1 MGNRVIISDLDGTI
15 SDPSHRLKLYQQKEY
30 KAFNKAGK
38 DDAPLENT
46 CNLLRSVSGE
56 GADVVI
62 ITARD
67 ESCRKRTLKWLR
79 LNDVPCDALLMR
91 GINDTRSDAI
101 VKKHLFDDKFLKLY
115 DFKDVWFVLEDR
127 VTCVDMWRGEGLTC
141 FQVAPGDY

>member
-15 SDPSHRLKLYQQKEY
+15 SDPSHRIKLYQQKEY

-62 ITARD
+62 VTARGL
-67 ESCRKRTLKWLR
+67 SLR
-79 LNDVPCDALLMR
+79 IAPLVLICGAAKGLP
-91 GINDTRSDAI
+91 
-101 VKKHLFDDKFLKLY
+101 VFKLHREIT
-115 DFKDVWFVLEDR
+115 DGHKTHWE
-127 VTCVDMWRGEGLTC
+127 
-141 FQVAPGDY
+141 